1 MYDVYSCGFDGVIV
15 RPKRAHK
22 QQIQIFQHFLTFKEA
37 TGNLEPAAT
46 KRVGPALGALWG
58 HFGVTLGPVLVS
70 VGDLA
75 SLDGHFAI
83 IVESLWVY
91 EGPFSKKHSFF
102 PTDVNDFIKPL
113 GEMFRLKVVRIPI
126 FSEQHQ

>member
-1 MYDVYSCGFDGVIV
+1 MACTMCIV
-15 RPKRAHK
+15 AGLMVSLSDPNGPINSKYTF
-22 QQIQIFQHFLTFKEA
+22 FQRFLPFKGA
-37 TGNLEPAAT
+37 TSNLEPAAG

-58 HFGVTLGPVLVS
+58 HFGVTLGLDLVS

-91 EGPFSKKHSFF
+91 KGPFSKNAH
-102 PTDVNDFIKPL
+102 
-113 GEMFRLKVVRIPI
+113 
-126 FSEQHQ
+126 FSNIS